1 MWKDFDELTFPEIT
15 DDWSSPFNVDFIAD
29 VENAGDAVVDID
41 VGNFSAQ
48 QAAPRSCPVI
58 LKSFETPPRYLGT
71 SVSTLEVSSL
81 IPTNTIFFRLSVL
94 LNVCLYSK
102 LSFKAST
109 KVENNYS
116 CFIDALGLD
125 GYRLC

>member
-29 VENAGDAVVDID
+29 VENVVDAVDDID

-58 LKSFETPPRYLGT
+58 LKSLETPPRYPGT
-71 SVSTLEVSSL
+71 SVSNFEVSGL
-81 IPTNTIFFRLSVL
+81 IPTNTFF
-94 LNVCLYSK
+94 
-102 LSFKAST
+102 
-109 KVENNYS
+109 
-116 CFIDALGLD
+116 
-125 GYRLC
+125 